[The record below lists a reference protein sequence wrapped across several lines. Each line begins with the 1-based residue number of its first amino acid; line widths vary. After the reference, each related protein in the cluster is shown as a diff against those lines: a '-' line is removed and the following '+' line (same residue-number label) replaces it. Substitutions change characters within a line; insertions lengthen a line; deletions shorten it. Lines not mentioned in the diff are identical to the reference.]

1 MGARGTQSKDLS
13 SISPH
18 LAVPVAIFSLPS
30 QLFVIPNPATFPAGV
45 RDPLLPFVAPRL
57 FSPEQREAQAATFF
71 LAFATIRSA
80 TADAGER
87 IGVVPPILF
96 RWKAG
101 LQPCHK
107 KRRRE
112 APSTALPLSQH
123 VLDFRR
129 LTATQPSAILVSR
142 RLTRRHPPMTRRTLE
157 IAAFCAALLIA
168 ALAIHAWLSSRD
180 EKQRLQSTLAAQK
193 QILDAADTR
202 EQTRQAT
209 LNDALA
215 KIETLKRAM
224 QTPQQILRDLPQYLP
239 LPQPITLAPA
249 DDQHYP
255 QQGTALPTKS
265 ETAPQPSPTGPVR
278 SARSAEPTASSPLST
293 GDLPH
298 SQPAIPCNP
307 DNSCALEM
315 PSADLK
321 PLYDFTQNCRECQL
335 RLTVAQQD
343 HADDLAKLDAL
354 SRQRDAAITAAK
366 GGTLWRRLRRNALW
380 FVVGAGAG
388 AAAHI
393 AATR

>member
-1 MGARGTQSKDLS
+1 
-13 SISPH
+13 
-18 LAVPVAIFSLPS
+18 
-30 QLFVIPNPATFPAGV
+30 
-45 RDPLLPFVAPRL
+45 
-57 FSPEQREAQAATFF
+57 
-71 LAFATIRSA
+71 
-80 TADAGER
+80 
-87 IGVVPPILF
+87 
-96 RWKAG
+96 
-101 LQPCHK
+101 
-107 KRRRE
+107 
-112 APSTALPLSQH
+112 
-123 VLDFRR
+123 
-129 LTATQPSAILVSR
+129 
-142 RLTRRHPPMTRRTLE
+142 MTRRTLE

-168 ALAIHAWLSSRD
+168 ALAINAWLSSRD

-215 KIETLKRAM
+215 KIETLKRAT

-249 DDQHYP
+249 DTQS

-265 ETAPQPSPTGPVR
+265 QTAPQPSPTEPIP
-278 SARSAEPTASSPLST
+278 SARSAEPAASSPLST

-298 SQPAIPCNP
+298 SQPPIPCNP
-307 DNSCALEM
+307 DNSCPLEM

-321 PLYDFTQNCRECQL
+321 PLYDFSQNCRECQL
-335 RLTVAQQD
+335 RLTAAQQD

-354 SRQRDAAITAAK
+354 TRQRDAAITAAK

-393 AATR
+393 AASR